1 MAALRTVLGI
11 AVVGLLVW
19 QLSNIG
25 WREVISEMPKT
36 PWFYVTVA
44 VMYVTLPIFETGI
57 YGTFF
62 SAPRRALFSVF
73 VRKKVLNSDLVG
85 YSGDV
90 FVLFWLKERLNLT
103 EGKVLRFMV
112 DNGITSSLGAFSATG
127 ILFGILLTT
136 GSIRIGDFIGDN
148 DPMLILG
155 AILLAA
161 VLIAVAYRFR
171 RTIFS
176 LSGKAVLGIYLAHF
190 IRFMLNFAMQIT
202 QWWVVLPDM
211 PFHVWGTMLA
221 IVTIS
226 NRLPFVPARD
236 LLAASLILGMPG
248 VVESSGPAI
257 AAMLTTR
264 IVLDRIVNLG
274 LFVPLSL
281 SDRKK
286 SDTQST

>member
-1 MAALRTVLGI
+1 M
-11 AVVGLLVW
+11 
-19 QLSNIG
+19 
-25 WREVISEMPKT
+25 
-36 PWFYVTVA
+36 
-44 VMYVTLPIFETGI
+44 
-57 YGTFF
+57 
-62 SAPRRALFSVF
+62 
-73 VRKKVLNSDLVG
+73 
-85 YSGDV
+85 

-190 IRFMLNFAMQIT
+190 IQ
-202 QWWVVLPDM
+202 
-211 PFHVWGTMLA
+211 
-221 IVTIS
+221 
-226 NRLPFVPARD
+226 
-236 LLAASLILGMPG
+236 
-248 VVESSGPAI
+248 
-257 AAMLTTR
+257 
-264 IVLDRIVNLG
+264 
-274 LFVPLSL
+274 
-281 SDRKK
+281 
-286 SDTQST
+286 

>member
-1 MAALRTVLGI
+1 MLKGQNSPRLVATVTAYTTSTTVPMVLAFFASALPFIADQLRKLRGFEPSCRTRSKPFDRKKRHFERYLAGFPLPQEGNGLWAALRTVLGI
-11 AVVGLLVW
+11 AVVGLLFW

-112 DNGITSSLGAFSATG
+112 DNGITSSLGWPFFCNRHS
-127 ILFGILLTT
+127 FW
-136 GSIRIGDFIGDN
+136 DFC
-148 DPMLILG
+148 
-155 AILLAA
+155 
-161 VLIAVAYRFR
+161 
-171 RTIFS
+171 
-176 LSGKAVLGIYLAHF
+176 
-190 IRFMLNFAMQIT
+190 
-202 QWWVVLPDM
+202 
-211 PFHVWGTMLA
+211 
-221 IVTIS
+221 
-226 NRLPFVPARD
+226 
-236 LLAASLILGMPG
+236 
-248 VVESSGPAI
+248 
-257 AAMLTTR
+257 
-264 IVLDRIVNLG
+264 
-274 LFVPLSL
+274 
-281 SDRKK
+281 
-286 SDTQST
+286 